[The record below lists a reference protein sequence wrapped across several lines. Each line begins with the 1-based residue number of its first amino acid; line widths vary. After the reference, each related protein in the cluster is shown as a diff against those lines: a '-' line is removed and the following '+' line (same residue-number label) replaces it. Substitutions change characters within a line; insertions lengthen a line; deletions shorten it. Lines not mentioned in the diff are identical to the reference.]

1 MSRPFVR
8 KPRELEL
15 SEALPVDVLP
25 CSNGEFEPA
34 PASASQLAIMR
45 LAEAETDRLRRR
57 FNMSRRDFVRTSAA
71 FVTGLWAIDQVAQG
85 GWGQYAAAYG
95 TKTNRAC
102 DLEWPGAQLANLPGE
117 FIFDIQSHHVESD
130 GAWRVNNPGFE
141 AFFAA
146 VWAQAGGVVPAAA
159 PDPYWP
165 RDTPLR
171 GGREVDPIENL
182 SRYHYLKELFL
193 DSSTT
198 MTVLSA
204 VPAAPDQ
211 QPLPTDRAALTCD
224 TVARLAGGT
233 RRTVM
238 HAFVMPNR
246 GSYGVVSGSLH
257 RRPLYMAEEFE
268 LMARNV
274 ERFGDRLRGWK
285 TYTAWGDVPYASGW
299 FLDDDIGL
307 RFLTQVRQLGDQRGV
322 AKLVAV
328 HKGFALPGFDQRAA
342 SPRDIGP
349 AARQFPDITIVV
361 YHSGYDS
368 ERVGP
373 YPGDDK
379 VNSANRSVDAL
390 VKSLRE
396 NHWDAGRFIPA
407 GLEHGNVPNVYAEIG
422 STWRSVMHDPDQAA
436 HLLGKLVTH
445 VGPRRVC
452 WGTDS
457 LWFGS
462 PQSEIVAL
470 RAFQLSDR
478 AKALYR
484 LPYGLDGDA
493 WDPRRNALDANS
505 YGGPHPHV
513 AGWPVDRRS
522 HPERSI
528 RNAIFGRNA
537 APLYRVDPE
546 AAHHRMSCDDVQKV
560 RDAYYVDQMTPR
572 SRAPLAANQ
581 LHGPRTRRELLKL
594 LPQGPLFR

>member
-1 MSRPFVR
+1 MSRRGVR
-8 KPRELEL
+8 KPRELER
-15 SEALPVDVLP
+15 SEALPIDVLP
-25 CSNGEFEPA
+25 CSNGEFVPGPPTA
-34 PASASQLAIMR
+34 GQLAIMR
-45 LAEAETDRLRRR
+45 LADQETDRLRRR
-57 FNMSRRDFVRTSAA
+57 FHMSRRDFVRSSAA
-71 FVTGLWAIDQVAQG
+71 FVVGLWAIDQVAQG
-85 GWGQYAAAYG
+85 VWGQYASAYG
-95 TKTNRAC
+95 TRTNKAC

-130 GAWRVNNPGFE
+130 DAWRVNNPAFE

-146 VWAQAGGVVPAAA
+146 VWAQAGGVAPAAS
-159 PDPYWP
+159 PDRYWP
-165 RDTPLR
+165 GSTPLR
-171 GGREVDPIENL
+171 GGREIDPIENL

-224 TVARLAGGT
+224 TVTHLAGGT
-233 RRTVM
+233 QRTIM

-246 GSYGVVSGSLH
+246 GAYGMAAGAL
-257 RRPLYMAEEFE
+257 RRDPLFMGQEFE
-268 LMARNV
+268 LMERNI
-274 ERFGDRLRGWK
+274 ETWGGHLRGWK
-285 TYTAWGDVPYASGW
+285 IYTAWGDVPNASGW
-299 FLDDDIGL
+299 FLDDAIGAK
-307 RFLTQVRQLGDQRGV
+307 FLAEVRRLGDRHGIP
-322 AKLVAV
+322 KLVAV

-349 AARQFPDITIVV
+349 AARRFPDVTIVV
-361 YHSGYDS
+361 YHSGYNS

-373 YPGDDK
+373 YPGDGNVK
-379 VNSANRSVDAL
+379 SAGLSVDSL

-396 NHWDAGRFIPA
+396 NGWDAGRFVPA

-436 HLLGKLVTH
+436 HLLGKLITH
-445 VGPRRVC
+445 VGPQRVC

-462 PQSEIVAL
+462 PQSEIVAF
-470 RAFQLSDR
+470 RAFQLSER
-478 AKALYR
+478 AKELYR

-493 WDPRRNALDANS
+493 SDPRVNALDAAG
-505 YGGPHPHV
+505 YLRPHPHV
-513 AGWPVDRRS
+513 DGWPVDGRS
-522 HPERSI
+522 HPERTI

-537 APLYRVDPE
+537 APLYRVDPG
-546 AAHHRMSCDDVQKV
+546 AARRKLSCDDVQKI
-560 RDAYYVDQMTPR
+560 RDAYYLDQMTPR
-572 SRAPLAANQ
+572 NRAPLAANQ

-594 LPQGPLFR
+594 IPSGPLFT